1 MQCPWDK
8 CRQLMPSAPLSHWP
22 PTSSCHTLSNP
33 ELPELVVWLLFY
45 PTLMMSVCRAKPQ
58 IATWLP
64 ARANLSLCLLPLPLP
79 LLFPAVDVV
88 AVVALNKSKEIAFNV
103 YLQQIK
109 IKSIACR
116 RTDNSQSPFSQG
128 MGRTNFPS
136 LSLSVSLL

>member
-1 MQCPWDK
+1 
-8 CRQLMPSAPLSHWP
+8 MPTTHAPLPPTRWP
-22 PTSSCHTLSNP
+22 LTSSCHWLSC
-33 ELPELVVWLLFY
+33 LVVWLLFY

-88 AVVALNKSKEIAFNV
+88 AAVVVALNKSKEIAFNV

-116 RTDNSQSPFSQG
+116 RTDNSQSPSALA
-128 MGRTNFPS
+128 MGTTN
-136 LSLSVSLL
+136 SVSVSTVARHGNAAAAAAAA